1 MDARLPASA
10 SKHSLRRRV
19 QFILDSGHAAGMVG
33 AIYEAALVFLIV
45 SNVVA
50 VSLETVPSIRRAAPE
65 FFVAFEGV
73 SVVLFTVEYVLRL
86 WSVPEDP
93 RYTNRSP
100 FMSRIRY
107 ALQPLMLIDLLAIA
121 PTYIALVAPVL
132 DLRML
137 RLFRLLRLLKIARYS
152 PALTTFAHVIVSE
165 RRALMGCL
173 LLLICVM
180 CFSAEAMYLAEGRVQ
195 PDIFGT
201 IPDCMWWAITTL
213 TTVGY
218 GDAVPHTA
226 PGKFIAAIT
235 MILGVGMFALPVGI
249 VATGF
254 VNEIRR
260 RDFVVTWGMLSR
272 MKLFEGFSTEVIGDV
287 MTALRSQVVAADSQI
302 ASAGSQPEGI
312 YFIVSGEAE
321 VAHPEVGPKRLGP
334 GDFFGEID
342 LLLARPHEAS
352 VTAVSNTRL
361 LILAA
366 EDFQGLMRKHV
377 ELKDRIESHAAAHTA
392 KNTQV

>member
-1 MDARLPASA
+1 MSAREPASG
-10 SKHSLRRRV
+10 SRPGLRRRV
-19 QFILDSGHAAGMVG
+19 QFILDSGHAAGTLG
-33 AIYEAALVFLIV
+33 AIYEAALIALIV
-45 SNVVA
+45 TNVVA
-50 VSLETVPSIRRAAPE
+50 VSLETVPSIRAAMPG
-65 FFVAFEGV
+65 FFAGFEAV
-73 SVVLFTVEYVLRL
+73 SVALFTIEYAARL

-93 RYTNRSP
+93 RFARFP
-100 FMSRIRY
+100 PLAGRLRY

-121 PTYIALVAPVL
+121 PTYIALVMPVL

-165 RRALMGCL
+165 RRALLGTL

-180 CFSAEAMYLAEGRVQ
+180 CFSAEAMYLAEATVQ
-195 PDIFGT
+195 PRTFGT
-201 IPDCMWWAITTL
+201 LPDAMWWAITTL

-218 GDAVPHTA
+218 GDAVPVTA
-226 PGKFIAAIT
+226 LGKAIAGMT
-235 MILGVGMFALPVGI
+235 MIMGLGLFALPVGI

-272 MKLFEGFSTEVIGDV
+272 MKLFEGFDTEIIGDV
-287 MTALRSQVVAADSQI
+287 MSALRSHVVSAETRI
-302 ASAGSQPEGI
+302 FASGAHPEAM

-321 VAHPEVGPKRLGP
+321 VEHPEEGARRLGP

-342 LLLARPHEAS
+342 LLHAKPYRAN
-352 VTAVSNTRL
+352 VTARSNARL
-361 LILAA
+361 LILGA
-366 EDFQGLMRKHV
+366 EDFHGLLRKHAK
-377 ELKDRIESHAAAHTA
+377 LKSRIEEHAAAHA
-392 KNTQV
+392 ARNARV